1 MNISFE
7 APDKINGLMTITLE
21 TADYQP
27 EVDKTLKDYRKR
39 ANIPGFRP
47 GQAPM
52 GMIKRQFGPSV
63 KVEAINKMLGEKL
76 YEYVRENKIQM
87 LGEPLPSDKQEQ
99 LDFESDKPLTFKF
112 DIAVAPEFEAKLSGK
127 DKIAYYNITVEDK
140 LIDQQVEM
148 YQSRAGHYEK
158 VENFDAEQ
166 RDMLKGDLRELDAK
180 GNVKEGGITV
190 ADAVL
195 MPQYMKVDD
204 QKKLFDGAKLGDIIT
219 WNPRKAYPESDVEV
233 SSLLKIQKEEVK
245 DHEGDFTFQITE
257 ISRYVKAEINQ
268 ELFDQTFGEGTVKSE
283 KEFRQKIADQI
294 SQQFKADS
302 DYKFLLDVRAHME
315 KKVGK
320 LEFPEALLKR
330 VMLNNNKDKG
340 QDFVEKNF
348 EASIK
353 ELGWHMIKE
362 QLVAAQ
368 EIKVEDADLKNVAKE
383 AARAQF
389 AQYGMSNVPD
399 EYLENYAAEMLKKR
413 ENVDGRELNRLK
425 DTKGW
430 YREETHGREVSV
442 GAITVE
448 SDLQSTG
455 KYRMTAII
463 DGQRVS
469 HEITQKQYDKFMA
482 VDDYHRMK
490 LFSKVFPEVEMKGN
504 GNGVN
509 VGAAILA
516 ALTVGTGVAA
526 SIARPRPAPEVYVD
540 RYEANA
546 VYHKPGVIDAATIAA
561 AQFESESVG
570 RQPSPQ
576 ESMGIGR

>member
-63 KVEAINKMLGEKL
+63 KVDAVNKLLGEKL

-87 LGEPLPSDKQEQ
+87 LGEPLPSEQQEL

-127 DKIAYYNITVEDK
+127 DKIPYYNITVEDK

-148 YQSRAGHYEK
+148 YQSRSGHYEK
-158 VENFDAEQ
+158 VENFDMEQ
-166 RDMLKGDLRELDAK
+166 RDMLKGDLRELDAA

-195 MPQYMKVDD
+195 MPQYIKADD
-204 QKKLFDGAKLGDIIT
+204 QKKLFEGSKLGDIIT

-233 SSLLKIQKEEVK
+233 SSLMKIQKEEVK

-257 ISRYVKAEINQ
+257 ISRFVKAEVNQ
-268 ELFDQTFGEGTVKSE
+268 ELFDQTFGEGTVKDE
-283 KEFRQKIADQI
+283 KEFRQKIADTI
-294 SQQFKADS
+294 SQQFKSDS

-340 QDFVEKNF
+340 ADFVEKNF
-348 EASIK
+348 DARIK
-353 ELGWHMIKE
+353 ELGWHLIKE

-368 EIKVEDADLKNVAKE
+368 EIKVGDDDLKNVAKE

-399 EYLENYAAEMLKKR
+399 EYLENYAQEMLKKR
-413 ENVDGRELNRLK
+413 ENVDGLVDRAVDVKLTAALK
-425 DTKGW
+425 SVVKL
-430 YREETHGREVSV
+430 EEKD
-442 GAITVE
+442 IT
-448 SDLQSTG
+448 L
-455 KYRMTAII
+455 
-463 DGQRVS
+463 
-469 HEITQKQYDKFMA
+469 DKFQ
-482 VDDYHRMK
+482 
-490 LFSKVFPEVEMKGN
+490 EMLQK
-504 GNGVN
+504 
-509 VGAAILA
+509 
-516 ALTVGTGVAA
+516 
-526 SIARPRPAPEVYVD
+526 
-540 RYEANA
+540 
-546 VYHKPGVIDAATIAA
+546 K
-561 AQFESESVG
+561 
-570 RQPSPQ
+570 
-576 ESMGIGR
+576 

>member
-63 KVEAINKMLGEKL
+63 KVEAVNKLLGEKL

-99 LDFESDKPLTFKF
+99 LDFESDQPLTFKF

-127 DKIAYYNITVEDK
+127 DKIPYYNITVEDK

-195 MPQYMKVDD
+195 MPQYIKVDD

-219 WNPRKAYPESDVEV
+219 WNPRKAYPEGDVEV

-283 KEFRQKIADQI
+283 KEFRQKIADTI

-340 QDFVEKNF
+340 EDFVEKNF

-399 EYLENYAAEMLKKR
+399 EYLDNYAAEMLKKR
-413 ENVDGRELNRLK
+413 ENVDGLVDR
-425 DTKGW
+425 
-430 YREETHGREVSV
+430 
-442 GAITVE
+442 
-448 SDLQSTG
+448 
-455 KYRMTAII
+455 
-463 DGQRVS
+463 
-469 HEITQKQYDKFMA
+469 A
-482 VDDYHRMK
+482 VDVK
-490 LFSKVFPEVEMKGN
+490 LT
-504 GNGVN
+504 
-509 VGAAILA
+509 A
-516 ALTVGTGVAA
+516 ALKNVVKLEEKDITL
-526 SIARPRPAPEVYVD
+526 ED
-540 RYEANA
+540 FQ
-546 VYHKPGVIDAATIAA
+546 KML
-561 AQFESESVG
+561 
-570 RQPSPQ
+570 Q
-576 ESMGIGR
+576 EK

>member
-63 KVEAINKMLGEKL
+63 KVEAVNKLLGEKL

-99 LDFESDKPLTFKF
+99 LDFESDQPLTFKF

-127 DKIAYYNITVEDK
+127 DKVPYYNITVDDK

-148 YQSRAGHYEK
+148 YQNRSGQYEK
-158 VENFDAEQ
+158 VEQYDSEE
-166 RDMLKGDLRELDAK
+166 RDMLKGDLREV
-180 GNVKEGGITV
+180 GKEGGIELSDV
-190 ADAVL
+190 VL
-195 MPQYMKVDD
+195 MPQYIKVDD
-204 QKKLFDGAKLGDIIT
+204 QKKLFDACKLGDIIT
-219 WNPRKAYPESDVEV
+219 WNPRKAYPDNDAEV
-233 SSLLKIQKEEVK
+233 SAMLKIQKEEVK
-245 DHEGDFTFQITE
+245 DHEGDFTFQVTE
-257 ISRYVKAEINQ
+257 ISRYVKHEVNQ
-268 ELFDQTFGEGTVKSE
+268 ELFDQVFGDGNVKDE

-294 SQQFKADS
+294 SQQFKTDS
-302 DYKFLLDVRAHME
+302 DYKFLQDVRAHVE

-330 VMLNNNKDKG
+330 VMMNNNKDKG
-340 QDFVEKNF
+340 ADFVEKNF

-353 ELGWHMIKE
+353 ELGWHLMKE

-368 EIKVEDADLKNVAKE
+368 DIKVDDADLKNVAKE
-383 AARAQF
+383 AARMQF

-413 ENVDGRELNRLK
+413 ENVDGLVDR
-425 DTKGW
+425 
-430 YREETHGREVSV
+430 
-442 GAITVE
+442 
-448 SDLQSTG
+448 
-455 KYRMTAII
+455 
-463 DGQRVS
+463 
-469 HEITQKQYDKFMA
+469 A
-482 VDDYHRMK
+482 VDVK
-490 LFSKVFPEVEMKGN
+490 LT
-504 GNGVN
+504 
-509 VGAAILA
+509 A
-516 ALTVGTGVAA
+516 ALKNVVKLDEKDITM
-526 SIARPRPAPEVYVD
+526 ED
-540 RYEANA
+540 FQ
-546 VYHKPGVIDAATIAA
+546 KLL
-561 AQFESESVG
+561 
-570 RQPSPQ
+570 Q
-576 ESMGIGR
+576 EK